1 MMTWQQGQPTTETLI
16 AVVFPGVRGVQWLTI
31 GVDSGACCIQRLAGV
46 PRRPTGYFFAPGTLP
61 RGIGHP
67 WPFKKTAATPPSIT
81 WQQGQPTTE
90 TLIAVVFPGV
100 RGVQWLTIGVDS
112 GACCIQR
119 LAGVPRRPTGY
130 FFAPGTIPRGIG
142 HPWPFKKT
150 AATPPSI
157 TWQQG
162 QPTTETLIAVVFP
175 G

>member
-1 MMTWQQGQPTTETLI
+1 
-16 AVVFPGVRGVQWLTI
+16 VRGVQWLTI

-46 PRRPTGYFFAPGTLP
+46 PRRPTGYVFAPGTIP

-130 FFAPGTIPRGIG
+130 VFAPGTIPRGIG